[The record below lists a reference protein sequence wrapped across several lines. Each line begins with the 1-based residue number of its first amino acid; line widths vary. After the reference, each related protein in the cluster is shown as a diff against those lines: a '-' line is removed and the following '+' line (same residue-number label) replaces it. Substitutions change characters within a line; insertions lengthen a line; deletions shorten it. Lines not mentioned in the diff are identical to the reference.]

1 MPQFVAL
8 LRGINV
14 GGKNLIRM
22 AELKTCL
29 ERHGFERVQT
39 YIQSGNVLFT
49 SAETSSALVPRIEK
63 ILTATF
69 DYHASVVLRTRTEL
83 RAIVEQAP
91 KGFGTQPRLYRYDVL
106 FLKPPLSAPVAFC
119 SVPTKEGVDTAH
131 AGTGVPYF
139 SRLISKAAQ
148 SRLSRVVS
156 MPIYHRRPRRLTGTR
171 TAYSTDVARPG

>member
-22 AELKTCL
+22 TELKTCL
-29 ERHGFERVQT
+29 EQHGFARVQT

-49 SAETSSALVPRIEK
+49 SAEPCSALAPRIEK

-69 DYHASVVLRTRTEL
+69 DYPASVVLRTRTEL

-91 KGFGTQPRLYRYDVL
+91 KGFGAVFTTVVCGVGRLDSL
-106 FLKPPLSAPVAFC
+106 
-119 SVPTKEGVDTAH
+119 TT
-131 AGTGVPYF
+131 
-139 SRLISKAAQ
+139 SKASPTRADRAPGAQ
-148 SRLSRVVS
+148 RDRRGWQTDIDRARGNRSRC
-156 MPIYHRRPRRLTGTR
+156 TR
-171 TAYSTDVARPG
+171 

>member
-14 GGKNLIRM
+14 GGKNPIRM

-49 SAETSSALVPRIEK
+49 SAEPSSAVVPRIEK

-69 DYHASVVLRTRTEL
+69 DYRASVVLRTQTDL

-91 KGFGTQPRLYRYDVL
+91 KGFGTQARLYWYELEHDRC
-106 FLKPPLSAPVAFC
+106 PVAVDGHASLTVFTAVVC
-119 SVPTKEGVDTAH
+119 GVGRLDSLTMSKGSPTRADQAPGARRDRRGSQTDIDRAR
-131 AGTGVPYF
+131 GNR
-139 SRLISKAAQ
+139 SRC
-148 SRLSRVVS
+148 
-156 MPIYHRRPRRLTGTR
+156 TR
-171 TAYSTDVARPG
+171 